1 MEKRKEKINRIG
13 GSVMFF
19 KQFQRRFTSQADVLL
34 STIYSINTFDENTVK
49 YVLNCDVNTTIG
61 FEKIIYKEGCNNY
74 LSTPVGNNF
83 EIVQEQIDSNYV
95 LELISGMNLYE
106 VSLQKGS
113 IFPLKNDK
121 GIFQN
126 IQNVLQ
132 EREKIW
138 IQFLTQKEDKAKE
151 DLIEQYIDYLSG
163 IANPSDALF
172 KRKFQKYVYQLFE
185 SMNYPLNKNS
195 QVKDIEAKI
204 KEPLYQYQLII
215 GIYAED
221 TSRKDYLQHV
231 IANSLEKVTY
241 FNRLQM
247 SPIEGNEDV
256 IDGIKRRKIHVNQ
269 NKQYISVSEILSLV
283 VQQERQEIKRDVIG
297 TNECTVINPISNS
310 DTNTVFSS
318 NFMEKVVELLP
329 YTKEE
334 SNARLEADENTLKI
348 LNVMRE
354 QNIIKESC
362 EIIKIEEGS
371 TIMHVTLSIPSNV
384 KFRDIKKHVED
395 IRVAVGLEDL
405 QLSSASELNSIM
417 FSFPKEKRSVVYL
430 RDILS
435 SSEFLTFSKEAKLPF
450 IIGLD
455 GHGKP
460 LYEDLTD
467 TLHMLIAGATGSGKT
482 YFLIGVILSL
492 CLLKTPYDLHFYI
505 IDPKRIDFKK
515 FKDFPH
521 VQKIV
526 TEVEESTA
534 VLAAVTEEMDRR
546 YALME
551 EYDIDDLVD
560 YNVLPDV
567 EKLPYIVCIV
577 DEFSDLVMQNPDVKD
592 YIVRIGQKA
601 RAAGIYVIC
610 GTQRPEVKVVDG
622 LIKANLPTKIAFSC
636 GSYHDYKTVF
646 GGAPGVKL
654 LGKGD
659 ALLKSPV
666 MSEEYVRFQ
675 SPVVDL
681 SKGKTKDIL
690 QIICDLFPYERPNNG
705 LNIKPLPTPYERI
718 KSYIIE
724 TGDTAVT
731 RVKQEMKLD
740 VNVVRNIMD
749 QLVDEGLL
757 IKTGKGRFKLLDE
770 VDEKSTKIH

>member
-1 MEKRKEKINRIG
+1 MEKREEKINQIG

-19 KQFQRRFTSQADVLL
+19 KHFQRRFTSQADVLL
-34 STIYSINTFDENTVK
+34 PTIYSINTFDENTVK

-61 FEKIIYKEGCNNY
+61 FEKIIYKEGSNNY

-126 IQNVLQ
+126 IQDVLQ
-132 EREKIW
+132 EREKIL

-204 KEPLYQYQLII
+204 KEPLYHYQLII

-231 IANSLEKVTY
+231 IANSLEKLTY

-247 SPIEGNEDV
+247 STIEENEKV
-256 IDGIKRRKIHVNQ
+256 IDSIKSRKINVNQ
-269 NKQYISVSEILSLV
+269 NKQYISESEILSLV
-283 VQQERQEIKRDVIG
+283 VEQESQESKKDVIV
-297 TNECTVINPISNS
+297 TNECTIIGSAVNS
-310 DTNTVFSS
+310 ETNTVYSS
-318 NFMEKVVELLP
+318 DFMEKVIELLP

-334 SNARLEADENTLKI
+334 RNTRLEADENTLKI

-354 QNIIKESC
+354 QN
-362 EIIKIEEGS
+362 
-371 TIMHVTLSIPSNV
+371 
-384 KFRDIKKHVED
+384 RDIKKHVED
-395 IRVAVGLEDL
+395 IRVAVGLDDL

-430 RDILS
+430 RDIIS
-435 SSEFLTFSKEAKLPF
+435 TPEFLTFTKEARLPF

-455 GHGKP
+455 EHGKP
-460 LYEDLTD
+460 LFEDLTD

-646 GGAPGVKL
+646 GNAPGVKL

-690 QIICDLFPYERPNNG
+690 QSICDLFPYERPKNG
-705 LNIKPLPTPYERI
+705 LTIKPLPTPYERI
-718 KSYIIE
+718 KTYIIE

-757 IKTGKGRFKLLDE
+757 VKTGKGRFKLLE
-770 VDEKSTKIH
+770 LTEEKNTKIH